1 MWIASAPLRVSL
13 VGGGSDYPEHFN
25 VNGGATFGFAIS
37 SRTYVTAIKIDPVIS
52 GHNFKISYRDIEEV
66 AEIKAIKH
74 EPFRIALENQG
85 LNPGWEFSVSADL
98 PAYTGLGSS
107 SSFLVALIGLL
118 GQVQNKSYTP
128 SEIAVLAFETER
140 VGLKQFVGM
149 QDQIMAAYG
158 GVCYLEFGGAN
169 NFKVTQSDKS
179 NLGFIEKDCA
189 LVSTGT
195 KRRAA
200 EIVKDIAKNSKNN
213 SGEMARL
220 ADLARAT
227 NDLYENGNL
236 DNYALAE
243 IVNIGWELKKKL
255 SNLTSN
261 SAIENQMEFLRSK
274 GAIGMKLLGAGGG
287 GFIFTIFPA
296 GKKEEI
302 CRELPGMNIKN
313 VLISE
318 SGLQILNSEESRV

>member
-1 MWIASAPLRVSL
+1 M
-13 VGGGSDYPEHFN
+13 
-25 VNGGATFGFAIS
+25 
-37 SRTYVTAIKIDPVIS
+37 
-52 GHNFKISYRDIEEV
+52 
-66 AEIKAIKH
+66 
-74 EPFRIALENQG
+74 
-85 LNPGWEFSVSADL
+85 
-98 PAYTGLGSS
+98 
-107 SSFLVALIGLL
+107 
-118 GQVQNKSYTP
+118 
-128 SEIAVLAFETER
+128 
-140 VGLKQFVGM
+140 
-149 QDQIMAAYG
+149 
-158 GVCYLEFGGAN
+158 
-169 NFKVTQSDKS
+169 VTQSDKS
-179 NLGFIEKDCA
+179 SLGFIEKDCA

-200 EIVKDIAKNSKNN
+200 EIVEDIAKNSKSN

-220 ADLARAT
+220 ADLARTT
-227 NDLYENGNL
+227 NDLYENRKL

-243 IVNIGWELKKKL
+243 IVNTGWELKKKL

-261 SAIENQMEFLRSK
+261 STIENQMDFLRSK

-318 SGLQILNSEESRV
+318 SGLQILNSEESSV